1 MGAGAGAGAAAS
13 ATLVVVWAAG
23 VAREAG
29 DGEAGDGEAR
39 DGEDRE
45 GDGRAWPAAR
55 VPETAEVWMG
65 AAAIK
70 GAVGTMS
77 STAGV
82 KGVGADASWACMAED
97 SPRSFASRPTW
108 EDFDGV
114 TSEVS
119 DDESL

>member
-1 MGAGAGAGAAAS
+1 
-13 ATLVVVWAAG
+13 
-23 VAREAG
+23 
-29 DGEAGDGEAR
+29 
-39 DGEDRE
+39 
-45 GDGRAWPAAR
+45 
-55 VPETAEVWMG
+55 MG

-82 KGVGADASWACMAED
+82 KGVGADASWAWMAED

-114 TSEVS
+114 PSEFS
-119 DDESL
+119 DDESLEPTTAEAVVEAAGSDETGSANPVSVDTVAAAGFGDPAGAG